1 MPKSSEQTNITSGQ
15 KTGVAFLSV
24 FCILAVGMAF
34 LQFKTAIYGPF
45 ALRNKSGGVEQ
56 AQIVLDE
63 TIRLQRIDT
72 DQDGLND
79 FEELHFYETSPYLP
93 DTDSDTRSDKREV
106 DEGTDPLCPQ
116 GEICGGATGGAAG
129 GAESDVKIG
138 GLGEVFE
145 PPKESTSPD
154 LQALLGDPVKLRE
167 LLASSGNISEEELKG
182 ISDEELI
189 AITEQSLKQAN
200 AAKQANSPAGVVQ
213 PPVPSAS
220 PTPSGGTPSAPA
232 GGTQSPNIDTLAKD
246 PAALRKLLASTGK
259 ISEEELK
266 KIDDATLVE
275 LAKSILQ

>member
-1 MPKSSEQTNITSGQ
+1 MPLSSEQTKITSGQ
-15 KTGVAFLSV
+15 KMGVLFLSI

-34 LQFKTAIYGPF
+34 FQFKTAIYGPF

-93 DTDSDTRSDKREV
+93 DTDSDNRSDKKEV

-116 GEICGGATGGAAG
+116 GEICAGAPAAISG
-129 GAESDVKIG
+129 SGESDVKIG

-145 PPKESTSPD
+145 PPQEGASPD
-154 LQALLGDPVKLRE
+154 LQALLGDPIKLRE

-200 AAKQANSPAGVVQ
+200 AAKQANPVAGSVPPPAPSSSAAPSAGVT
-213 PPVPSAS
+213 S
-220 PTPSGGTPSAPA
+220 PDM
-232 GGTQSPNIDTLAKD
+232 DTLAKD
-246 PAALRKLLASTGK
+246 PTALRKLLASSGK

-266 KIDDATLVE
+266 KIDDATLLE
-275 LAKSILQ
+275 LAKSILKQ